1 MSRKKQ
7 NLFIFENSNY
17 FDYKK
22 DKSNLNISFNRV
34 TFIFFLFLTLLF
46 IFSFK
51 VIYLGSLEKN
61 IYKKIVSKSE

>member
-7 NLFIFENSNY
+7 NLIIFENSNY

-34 TFIFFLFLTLLF
+34 TFIFFLFLTFAF

-51 VIYLGSLEKN
+51 VIYLGSLQKD
-61 IYKKIVSKSE
+61 I